1 MKRDNLKNFRSK
13 QIEIN
18 TKLIQKAIDNIFNLE
33 GVLSNNNVSKT
44 TYLVADE
51 KLGETGITPSAIS
64 KNNIYKSLIQK
75 AKYRKNDKSNVS
87 YFSSS
92 GDIKMELFKLKVEQ
106 EKLKKENIILK
117 KLLKKYGGDLT
128 MIDIT
133 NYEDNEK
140 SQLIKQAS
148 KGLIQRLFELGL
160 AEHNFDTGEL
170 VLVHLGDVL
179 LNEYG
184 YSLIIGDK

>member
-18 TKLIQKAIDNIFNLE
+18 TKLIQKAIDNILNLE
-33 GVLSNNNVSKT
+33 GVLTNNNVSKT

-160 AEHNFDTGEL
+160 IEHNCDTGEL